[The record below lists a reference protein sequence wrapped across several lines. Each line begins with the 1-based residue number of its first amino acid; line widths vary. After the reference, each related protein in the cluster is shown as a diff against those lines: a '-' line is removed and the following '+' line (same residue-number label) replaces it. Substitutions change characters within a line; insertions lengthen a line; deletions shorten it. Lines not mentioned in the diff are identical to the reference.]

1 MGSAVGSQNFD
12 VQCFNGNSYTFSTGA
27 DDTLTQSGS
36 VFTGS
41 NGAFGNA
48 EDARG
53 RAFYTG
59 SGSFG
64 IYQLARQPDG
74 TLAPFP
80 APLVASPGQVQ
91 ALSADPDG
99 TALTAATGSNGFET
113 YRIGAD
119 GSLAAGP
126 AMTAVSMSPPQ
137 FLAYSPQQSPRAAFT
152 ATQTANGA
160 TSFAAGASQAL
171 GGSVVSRYDWDFG
184 DGSSLD
190 DGGQSVSHA
199 YASPGDYTA
208 TLTVTDSAGCSVAG
222 THNGSR
228 ALCSGSPGAAVSHA
242 VHVGAGASAPLT
254 TAGVTP
260 ATRSA
265 SELRPTGATAAATVT
280 GRKVLLSWAMAGS
293 SGSETYRIDWST
305 LHSAHGPGDPVMHH
319 LRISGRMHVLLR
331 ARPHSTVHFAVYAYR
346 ANGSLTPGTKTTL
359 RLPR

>member
-1 MGSAVGSQNFD
+1 
-12 VQCFNGNSYTFSTGA
+12 
-27 DDTLTQSGS
+27 
-36 VFTGS
+36 
-41 NGAFGNA
+41 
-48 EDARG
+48 
-53 RAFYTG
+53 
-59 SGSFG
+59 
-64 IYQLARQPDG
+64 
-74 TLAPFP
+74 
-80 APLVASPGQVQ
+80 VQ

-222 THNGSR
+222 THNGSM